1 MNKFTKGAIATGAG
15 VVLLLGGA
23 GTFALWNDEASV
35 NGGTVTS
42 GVLDITAGTT
52 GSWNDVTS
60 GSPVA
65 ISNIGAFKVV
75 PGDVLEF
82 TQNVQ
87 ITATGNNLEG
97 ELTVDGAS
105 ITGALASKLD
115 IDFIATGT
123 GVTGSGTD
131 TLTITPGA
139 TGVTNLAVK
148 VRVTFPASTTDQVGQ
163 NETANLSG
171 LTLLLE
177 QV

>member
-23 GTFALWNDEASV
+23 GTFALWNDDAAV

-42 GVLDITAGTT
+42 GVLDISAGTT
-52 GSWNDVTS
+52 GTWTDVTS
-60 GSPVA
+60 GSPVS
-65 ISNIGAFKVV
+65 INIGTFKVV

-97 ELTVDGAS
+97 ELTVDSSS

-115 IDFIATGT
+115 FDFIATGT

-148 VRVTFPASTTDQVGQ
+148 VRVTFPASTTDQVGL
-163 NETANLSG
+163 NSTANLSC
-171 LTLLLE
+171 LTLLPE
-177 QV
+177 PV

>member
-42 GVLDITAGTT
+42 GVLDISAGTT
-52 GSWNDVTS
+52 GTWNDVTS
-60 GSPVA
+60 GSAVP
-65 ISNIGAFKVV
+65 INIGTFKVV

-97 ELTVDGAS
+97 ELTVDGSS

-131 TLTITPGA
+131 TLTITPGT